1 MNILFQAF
9 NQLSTEIIITDL
21 DFNIITMN
29 ESAAS
34 NGWKSDSLNHSK
46 ALERVISKSKI
57 NESELPSLDSLIDDE
72 SFENLKEA
80 LEHTQQNSSATT
92 KRDLSIKFK
101 NGQGRTIDLTVSL
114 SEEFE
119 VYILEISNVDNLNKI
134 IDSTR
139 TFASQK
145 IAAGLARSLA
155 HEVKNPLSGI
165 KGSAQILEKKYSD
178 DFSKKFLKIIYKY
191 IHKYM
196 YLLVGT

>member
-1 MNILFQAF
+1 MRAASFGGCFFLNMNILFQAF

-21 DFNIITMN
+21 DFHIITMN

-57 NESELPSLDSLIDDE
+57 NKSELPSLDSLIDDE

-101 NGQGRTIDLTVSL
+101 NGT
-114 SEEFE
+114 EENYRFDC
-119 VYILEISNVDNLNKI
+119 VLIRRV
-134 IDSTR
+134 
-139 TFASQK
+139 
-145 IAAGLARSLA
+145 
-155 HEVKNPLSGI
+155 
-165 KGSAQILEKKYSD
+165 
-178 DFSKKFLKIIYKY
+178 
-191 IHKYM
+191 
-196 YLLVGT
+196 